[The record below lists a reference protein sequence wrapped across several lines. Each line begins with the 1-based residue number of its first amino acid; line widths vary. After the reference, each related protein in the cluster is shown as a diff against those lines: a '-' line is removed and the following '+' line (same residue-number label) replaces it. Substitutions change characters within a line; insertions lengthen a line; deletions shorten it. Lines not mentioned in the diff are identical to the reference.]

1 MTNTASNVVVGKPK
15 ATGGVYAG
23 ATTATLPTDPSTAL
37 DTSLSALGYLDE
49 AGVTMTRGGDT
60 TPVRAWGGDEIRIIK
75 TTDELSFAFNFLE
88 TSAAVLAEVFG
99 ADNVTTPAV
108 NVVKVAINSTQ
119 LDYRAYVF
127 EILDGDTAYRVV
139 VPNSQVTATNDISF
153 TDGDPVAYGVTLSA
167 FPDSS
172 GNKAYI
178 YTTKFYS

>member
-23 ATTATLPTDPSTAL
+23 ATTATLPTTSNTAL
-37 DTSLSALGYLDE
+37 DASLSALGYLDE
-49 AGVTMTRGGDT
+49 AGVTMTKGGDT
-60 TPVRAWGGDEIRIIK
+60 TPLRAWGGDEIRVIK

-88 TSAAVLAEVFG
+88 TSPAVLREVFG
-99 ADNVTTPAV
+99 SDNVTVSGTGY
-108 NVVKVAINSTQ
+108 KVAINSTQ

-127 EILDGDTAYRVV
+127 EILDGETAYRVV
-139 VPNSQVTATNDISF
+139 VPNCQITAQSDIVF
-153 TDGDPVAYGVTLSA
+153 TDGEPVAYGVTLSA

-178 YTTKFYS
+178 YTTKFFS